1 VTEQPDRSDGGR
13 SANAG
18 RILGDI
24 GTNVIY
30 EDHKVRVW
38 RLKLGPGEESP
49 VHRHDLDHL
58 LVQVSGDR
66 IAVIPE
72 PDTQGPFT
80 EMLEADVVPGAV
92 VHVRRGG
99 IERARNVGSLPYL
112 EVIVELKGPAAEG
125 AHRTVG

>member
-1 VTEQPDRSDGGR
+1 MNQNPVPTDAGR
-13 SANAG
+13 GANAG
-18 RILGDI
+18 RVLGDI

-30 EDHKVRVW
+30 EDAKVRVW
-38 RLKLGPGEESP
+38 RLKLRPGEESA

-92 VHVRRGG
+92 VHVRQGG
-99 IERARNVGSLPYL
+99 VERARNVGSLPYL
-112 EVIVELKGPAAEG
+112 EVIVELKEPAPGETGRALG
-125 AHRTVG
+125 